1 MNYPENLKI
10 GDTIGI
16 CAPSAGITNPE
27 KIEKLD
33 LAIKALEDMG
43 YKVIETESV

>member
-16 CAPSAGITNPE
+16 CAPSDGIVDKF
-27 KIEKLD
+27 KIKRLD
-33 LAIKALEDMG
+33 Q
-43 YKVIETESV
+43 